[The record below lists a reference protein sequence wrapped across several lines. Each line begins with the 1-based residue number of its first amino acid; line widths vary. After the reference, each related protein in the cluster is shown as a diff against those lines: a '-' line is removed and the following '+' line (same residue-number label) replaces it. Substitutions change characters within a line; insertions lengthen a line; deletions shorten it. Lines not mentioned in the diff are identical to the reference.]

1 VKTTAPLRRWVVF
14 VGFVSA
20 ALFVD
25 FVALKRR
32 AHTA

>member
-1 VKTTAPLRRWVVF
+1 METTAPLWLWVVF
-14 VGFVSA
+14 VGFAIA
-20 ALFVD
+20 AMFVD